1 MTTSK
6 IQSVSLLPI
15 YFQTDKNS
23 KFLSSTIDQLIQP
36 PQLERVSAF
45 IGYKPPTVSVTTS
58 NVTSATVTTYTAIDS
73 ATLEKS
79 GIYYSTTQIGPRRE
93 GTKITIDISVA
104 DDSFSGPYNLGF
116 TWNMFGQL
124 FTQVYISTNGV
135 LTFGSGSRVYSPIEF
150 GVLPQPTIYSMYT
163 DLFEGFGG
171 LDGTTPLDSGEI
183 PGHYVK
189 QGTIGSFKFFRMRFQ
204 GTHFITGGQ
213 TPTVPSY
220 DYETTLYSDGTSQY
234 IEHIYQ
240 NIPRTIRGLGQ
251 NDLGVVVGIA
261 TSSTGAVF
269 STSTNLTTST
279 RIVSVI
285 SHGMGI
291 QLNQDLI
298 NDNSSHVFYSTQ
310 NGGNWHY
317 AGPGSF
323 DVTKSDYTTVI
334 SSTTYI
340 TSSSIVF
347 TTITTT
353 TTYVDFSKLP
363 TWNPADS
370 YIQESSSLRQTYQ
383 LEPALITYNIAD
395 EVQSV
400 VTIDDLSNEI
410 KIKGGYSNNFDRLF
424 RSTVYPFYPQIDL
437 DKFYNYQNYYW
448 LQSGSFLIDID
459 QPNLD
464 IETSIIGKSSA
475 TVMVNGAAVT
485 LLNGMLVTFSGVGI
499 DSKYQYRE
507 FFTEGVG
514 TSIVLVPLNDLITP
528 ESIAAHTTDF
538 YDFWG
543 YDSLGFDSTDSRA
556 PFTPEYITI
565 NRASVDRNPWS
576 RYNRWVSL
584 EVITISSKL
593 NNLEIITPI
602 SNRANRPIIEFNAN
616 IKLYNFGSTSIPPV
630 DVIDFSNTDAFNSID
645 GIEGTVIT
653 SSTKSTSSIIIDGV
667 NLSYGTRIIFAA
679 DKNPLIRNKVFT
691 VFFSYLG
698 GSPTPVITL
707 IPDSNG
713 ALLLGSSVL
722 VKKGKLYGGTSWW
735 FDGVNW
741 NYSQQHTKI
750 NEAPLFDLFD
760 ANGISYSDQTHYF
773 SNFVGNKIFGYSIN
787 DVSTDIT
794 DTVLN
799 LSLNYLNNNVKAS
812 ILFENY
818 FSKSS
823 INLIGNGETV
833 TKIST
838 GQTYIK
844 INNDLVNVWQQPL
857 SLPINLNTSTGYYD
871 TPLSLTN
878 NPLNDQ
884 LDMLVLGDIQEQNT
898 KTGTR
903 LIATEN
909 PISFAM
915 MFVGKKEHSVVDAI
929 SKCSDQYEYFKLS
942 LINNLSKVTIALGA
956 AEALDK
962 ILENINA
969 NKTII
974 SPFYLSD
981 MVGHGQNKQV
991 IQYTVNNSQT
1001 SIYGL
1006 PIEFSLTSPSN
1017 SSILIYL
1024 NGSQLTFGNDYTF
1037 NINDPY
1043 VSILTSLT
1051 IGDQITIN
1059 YYQDTRKNY
1068 IPPTPTKLGL
1078 YPKFLPKIYLDDTYV
1093 TPTNVIQGHDGS
1105 LMVAFNDYRDSIILE
1120 YELRVFNN
1128 LKVTYNQ
1135 NLFDIHSVDPG
1146 YWRDLKNVSD
1156 YTFSEITSILE
1167 KDFIKWAINY
1177 GIDYTTN
1184 NTFNLT
1190 NPFTWNYP
1198 EKGSWRAI
1206 FKYYYDTDRPHT
1218 HPWEMLG
1225 LDQKPNWW
1233 DSHYGMEPYTSGNS
1247 ILWKDLET
1255 GTISGTPN
1263 GPTINNF
1270 YARPGLSN
1278 KIPVND
1284 SGKLLDP
1291 VEIGL
1296 TSNPTPIYGNYSW
1309 AVGEQGPAETAW
1321 RRSSSWPFT
1330 IQRLLSLTKTAS
1342 YSSLMYDPA
1351 NMAMNS
1357 FNQWEYSGKTGRSF
1371 LQLQNIPIHGEN
1383 DVSVDSGYS
1392 VFVSEIGQQRDKNY
1406 ISMLRSDLNYVDFN
1420 LFYKVGGFLN
1430 KDTIQFFIDAY
1441 EPTTNSSGVLLPDS
1455 DYSLILN
1462 TSNPIDSVGI
1472 SGIIIQRVG
1481 NNFVVIGYDRDEP
1494 YFNYT
1499 PAIRNSSTPSITVG
1513 GVSSDYVNWTSGN
1526 SGSVSSLQSLDL
1538 TTAAAAPSKIF
1549 YQKDQIVQY
1558 GGTYY
1563 RTIASHQA
1571 ESTFNLALFSKLPG
1585 LPVIGG
1591 VTVQTALEFE
1601 TRPIKIPYGTTFTS
1615 IQGVYDLIIGYGN
1628 WLTNLGFSFNQFNSD
1643 LGQVVDWKLSAKEFL
1658 YWTTQNWVNNSVIT
1672 LSPFADQLV
1681 FQLTDASVN
1690 NIFDSFYNYSLTKSD
1705 GTPFDKKNLFIT
1717 RQNGVFNV
1725 NTINTND
1732 GIYFA
1737 RLNAVQKEH
1746 GVIFKNKTIFGDIVY
1761 DPKTGDRQSRI
1772 KIVGFRT
1779 ANWNGDFFSPGFV
1792 YDSAAVTDWKP
1803 NTKYLASSIV
1813 RYNNFYYSAISNIDR
1828 SPTFVFSNWTKLTKK
1843 PNAGLLPNFDYKIN
1857 QFNDFY
1863 SLDIDNFD
1871 TGQQRAA
1878 QNLIGYYPRVYLNN
1892 IIPDPVSQYK
1902 FYQGYIQEKGTAN
1915 AIAKLSKAQTAN
1927 LNTDI
1932 EVYENWAIRVGQYG
1946 GFTSSQEFEIPLIE
1960 GTFVE
1965 NPQIITFVPPLIT
1978 TNYSP
1983 AHYINPFDFTIT
1995 PSVGATPKINTTTS
2009 TNVFN
2014 LTHAG
2019 YVRLDDVDATA
2030 YNQTSLLDIANSSNL
2045 LEGTTIWLGFKPNGD
2060 WDVLRYKLLGADI
2073 VDAEFDTIYSNVT
2086 ITTSKNHNLSVGQI
2100 ISIVNINKFLDGVYA
2115 VQLIVSPTKFIITN
2129 NTAYATS
2136 SNFSFPGFLF
2146 AFESMRFL
2154 NFDSIP
2160 SDEIL
2165 YQYDTGSYLWI
2176 DSENGTDNNG
2186 WAVYKKV
2193 QNYSNAALIGRHSS
2207 LSEGHGYSISL
2218 RKGSDILVVGAPL
2231 YIDSINGN
2239 SGALFVYRNS
2249 TLEELSFYPMPN
2261 TSGNNNKL
2269 GATVIYDDKSFQNIP
2284 NSFGLIFAGAPGA
2297 YNNSGTV
2304 QIISIDQTYQPI
2316 IQGTLT
2322 NPSQSPTG
2330 LFGSSIF
2337 VQRDS
2342 NTKTVLVGAPGVNSV
2357 YSYIITATNSMIQIS
2372 EATTVLSSVSLVAN
2386 AQWGYAIVGSD
2397 RGNCIAISA
2406 PFNGDTNS
2414 GTVTIIYSSTNAQTI
2429 LSPFGNDGNF
2439 GQAMAMSPDGTYLAI
2454 SAPNAVNTNLSYGAV
2469 AIYNKPSVSATYTLT
2484 QILTNL
2490 IPNGKMYFGMALDI
2504 NTSSNSLVV
2513 TAMGTNTTVLT
2524 IFDNF
2529 TTFDFDSTRFYESE
2543 DYSGTA
2549 YLYTRKNVNFKF
2561 SQEVNELIESV
2572 SSLTNYGASV
2582 AIDDNLIIVGAPST
2596 VNQSTGTVY
2605 KFSKI
2610 DNTING
2616 WQTIRIQEDLLIP
2629 SALKQIR
2636 LIDTTSDEIVSYY
2649 DFVDPLKGKIL
2660 GIADEELT
2668 YKTSSDPAIY
2678 TLGSI
2683 GVNVDSNNSW
2693 IDQQVG
2699 QLWWDLST
2707 AKFVW
2712 YEQGGF
2718 EYRKNNWGKLFPGA
2732 SIDVYEWVGSTLLPS
2747 EWSALADT
2755 ISGLSQGISGQPKY
2769 VDNSTI
2775 SVKQVY
2781 DTVTQSFSNFY
2792 FYWVKNK
2799 VTVPNIKFRKLSAFS
2814 VASYI
2819 ANPTSAGI
2827 QYAAF
2832 ISTSSMILANSSGK
2846 LRGNEISLNF
2856 TIDNTD
2862 NKTVKHVEWQL
2873 ASEGST
2879 YNAIPAL
2886 LEKKLFD
2893 SLIGNDSLGNPVPDP
2908 KLSDRAKFGIG
2919 IRPQQ
2924 TLFKDRLSAL
2934 RNIVDFANSVL
2945 IKNQITGNKN
2955 FSNLNSQELPPK
2967 STTSSWVVIE
2977 EVSELSNID
2986 TTQITTATVLSDSYY
3001 NGGWTVYQFNGVIW
3015 DRIRTQ
3021 SYNTTLYW
3029 EYADWTSLDY
3039 DVYKNISY
3047 VVDNVLQLANFIITA
3062 GQYIKIK
3069 NRGDGNYIIVTL
3081 ASPDVPG
3088 TFNKNF
3094 DVVYVQNGT
3103 IQLKDTLW
3111 NLSFGWD
3118 SKQAYSQTLFDQTPN
3133 IEISN
3138 VLTALKQDLFINDL
3152 SVNWNLLIF
3161 KSIKYAL
3168 SEQKFIDWA
3177 FKTSL
3182 VDVINYAGTL
3192 TQLAVYKLQDST
3204 VHENYVN
3211 EVKPYHTK
3219 VRRFTANFEN
3229 FDDSNTSVTDYDY
3242 PFGYNSLTREYSSS
3256 PIPLTNFTFPGSY
3269 NPITGKMTTAS
3280 YTSATILTTVPWR
3293 QTSTKLLFDRISAQT
3308 QIGNATVID
3317 NFVGKAGDTI
3327 FQLSWLAQADKSK
3340 ISVTIDNIP
3349 VFSSNYTVTYNKEK
3363 YLSYDKKYS
3372 YLKFLSPIIPLTSP
3386 STTNLNTQTFIVSI
3400 TYQKSVELMS
3410 ASERIQNFYMPTA
3423 DMPSNNINH
3432 LISGASD
3439 PRKVIGGQY
3448 EGIGFANVNSGID
3461 IDTLINPSNSNYP
3474 SWNGG
3479 GLINALGISPSD
3491 IIIDGSFGFI
3501 STASNQVPEEFVP
3514 GVAADSIA
3522 IDVYTKS
3529 SYQTPTIFNG
3539 NSNIIKSNATSTI
3552 SLSIM
3557 PPTIGSISVTL
3568 NGKLFTYI
3576 KYSESF
3582 TSSNQFSI
3590 DWANKTLII
3599 PPQIISGT
3607 LGYSIIGVGDAD
3619 LYGLGI
3625 LDVQLSPVVVSTTT
3639 STAKIIGMVNYS
3651 QVNGTYVTVDGL
3663 PIDTTIY
3670 APGESPFYALSTAS
3684 SRDSRAAVNVYNLST
3699 GTHLIQ
3705 SWFFNSSNPKFNK
3718 IVEQK
3723 FYINETPSFV
3733 NDLAGYAT
3741 GIILTT
3747 IPSVSSQSIVELIP
3761 DVGNPVRL
3769 RSPFVSRYI
3778 VTSSNVLTDGYPIL
3792 SSTSSFVVDTIRAA
3806 NIQVYLNGV
3815 PLNYSLDGT
3824 QDYTISNNSVFL
3836 TSRQTVFNNLNIGSI
3851 VNIET
3856 FYYNNVSNDVS
3867 IIDGSVKY
3875 DYDFMIPPGSSTL
3888 LLTPNYSY
3896 LTSATIKITTFVV
3909 EDSLGIVSQRFVG
3922 NPKRTYSLSSPVL
3935 NSNYLWVEVNTTS
3948 TGLISLINNI
3958 DYQILDDHLT
3968 VLFSDAYV
3976 LTNKDTVFIMSFA
3989 DPGKSAKTLG
3999 YRITKDFLG
4008 KSSFTRLANDDSTYL
4023 TQPLSVSDTSIFIA
4037 DGSVLSP
4044 ANMDTNS
4051 PGVILIA
4058 GERIEFFKNV
4068 NNVLS
4073 QLRRGTGG
4081 TSPAHYLEVGTIV
4094 IDQGV
4099 NQIINASI
4107 ATPYSN
4113 VVLIQNTYTSANLE
4127 NTYTISTT
4135 TIYNL
4140 INPITSSTIQCD
4152 GISLMTTVAPLPKD
4166 PYTGA
4171 VSYKGRLY
4179 SISTASIAAKDQLEV
4194 YYGGRLLKKDQ
4205 SFYHDTTILY
4215 DGILPK
4221 QIKGIVPS
4229 VLALSSATIYLGD
4242 AYICQDTNE
4251 VWVCTVNQYNII
4263 TAPTYVYSG
4272 LKRLLPDFTITTSTQ
4287 QIILNTATVN
4297 IQIGT
4302 QLTVIKRQVATS
4314 WNDVQS
4320 INSSAA
4326 LLNSTSTIAKFLLAG
4341 PAVLPSQYFYGSSST
4356 IVKPTGGLI

>member
-6 IQSVSLLPI
+6 IQSVSLLPV

-36 PQLERVSAF
+36 AQLERVSAF
-45 IGYKPPTVSVTTS
+45 IGYKPPTVTVTTAS
-58 NVTSATVTTYTAIDS
+58 VTSATV
-73 ATLEKS
+73 
-79 GIYYSTTQIGPRRE
+79 
-93 GTKITIDISVA
+93 
-104 DDSFSGPYNLGF
+104 
-116 TWNMFGQL
+116 
-124 FTQVYISTNGV
+124 
-135 LTFGSGSRVYSPIEF
+135 
-150 GVLPQPTIYSMYT
+150 
-163 DLFEGFGG
+163 
-171 LDGTTPLDSGEI
+171 
-183 PGHYVK
+183 
-189 QGTIGSFKFFRMRFQ
+189 
-204 GTHFITGGQ
+204 
-213 TPTVPSY
+213 
-220 DYETTLYSDGTSQY
+220 
-234 IEHIYQ
+234 
-240 NIPRTIRGLGQ
+240 
-251 NDLGVVVGIA
+251 
-261 TSSTGAVF
+261 
-269 STSTNLTTST
+269 
-279 RIVSVI
+279 
-285 SHGMGI
+285 
-291 QLNQDLI
+291 
-298 NDNSSHVFYSTQ
+298 
-310 NGGNWHY
+310 
-317 AGPGSF
+317 
-323 DVTKSDYTTVI
+323 
-334 SSTTYI
+334 
-340 TSSSIVF
+340 
-347 TTITTT
+347 

-363 TWNPADS
+363 TWKPTDS
-370 YIQESSSLRQTYQ
+370 YIQESSSLRQAYQ
-383 LEPALITYNIAD
+383 LDPALVTYDIAD
-395 EVQSV
+395 NVQSV

-424 RSTVYPFYPQIDL
+424 RSTVYPFYPHIDL

-459 QPNLD
+459 QTNLD
-464 IETSIIGKSSA
+464 IETSIIGKTSA
-475 TVMVNGAAVT
+475 TAMVSGIAVT
-485 LLNGMLVTFSGVGI
+485 LLNGMLVTFSGKDI
-499 DSKYQYRE
+499 DPKYQYHE
-507 FFTEGVG
+507 FFVEGVG

-528 ESIAAHTTDF
+528 ESIALYTTDF
-538 YDFWG
+538 YDSQG
-543 YDSLGFDSTDSRA
+543 YDSVGFDSTDSRA

-602 SNRANRPIIEFNAN
+602 SNRASRPIIEFNAN
-616 IKLYNFGSTSIPPV
+616 IKLYNFGSNAISPV
-630 DVIDFSNTDAFNSID
+630 DVIDFSTTDAFNSID
-645 GIEGTVIT
+645 GIEGTII
-653 SSTKSTSSIIIDGV
+653 SNSTTSTSSIIIDGV

-679 DKNPLIRNKVFT
+679 DKNILIRNKVFF

-698 GSPTPVITL
+698 GSSTAVVTL
-707 IPDSNG
+707 IPDKSE
-713 ALLLGSSVL
+713 LSPGSSVL
-722 VKKGKLYGGTSWW
+722 VKKGKLYGGSSWW

-760 ANGISYSDQTHYF
+760 STGISYSDQNHYF
-773 SNFVGNKIFGYSIN
+773 SNFVGNKIFGYSIT
-787 DVSTDIT
+787 DASTVIT

-799 LSLNYLNNNVKAS
+799 LTLNYLNNNVKAS

-818 FSKSS
+818 FSKNT

-844 INNDLVNVWQQPL
+844 INNNLVNVWQRPL
-857 SLPINLNTSTGYYD
+857 SPPINLNTSTGYYD
-871 TPLSLTN
+871 VPLSLTN

-884 LDMLVLGDIQEQNT
+884 LDTVVLGDIREQTT

-915 MFVGKKEHSVVDAI
+915 MFVGKKEHSVIDAI
-929 SKCSDQYEYFKLS
+929 TKCSEQYDYFKSS
-942 LINNLSKVTIALGA
+942 LINNLSKVTIEKGA

-969 NKTII
+969 NKII
-974 SPFYLSD
+974 LSPFYLSD

-1001 SIYGL
+1001 LIYGL

-1024 NGSQLTFGNDYTF
+1024 NGLQLTFGNDYTF

-1043 VSILTSLT
+1043 VSILTSLK

-1059 YYQDTRKNY
+1059 YYQNTTKNY

-1105 LMVAFNDYRDSIILE
+1105 LMAAFNDYRDSIILE
-1120 YELRVFNN
+1120 YELRVYNN

-1135 NLFDIHSVDPG
+1135 NLFDIHAVDPG
-1146 YWRDLKNVSD
+1146 YWRSLRNIND
-1156 YTFSEITSILE
+1156 YEFSEITSILE

-1177 GIDYTTN
+1177 GIDYTN
-1184 NTFNLT
+1184 NSTFDLT

-1198 EKGSWRAI
+1198 EQGSWRAI

-1225 LDQKPNWW
+1225 LDQKPVWW
-1233 DSHYGMEPYTSGNS
+1233 DSHYGVGPYTSGNS
-1247 ILWKDLET
+1247 ILWKDLEA
-1255 GTISGTPN
+1255 GAIAVTPT
-1263 GPTINNF
+1263 GPTTNNF

-1278 KIPVND
+1278 KIPVNE

-1291 VEIGL
+1291 VAIGL
-1296 TSNPTPIYGNYSW
+1296 TPAPTPIYGHYSW

-1330 IQRLLSLTKTAS
+1330 VQRLLALTKPAS

-1357 FNQWEYSGKTGRSF
+1357 LNQWEYSGKTGRSF
-1371 LQLQNIPIHGEN
+1371 LQLRNIPIHGEN
-1383 DVSVDSGYS
+1383 GVPVNSGYS

-1406 ISMLRSDLNYVDFN
+1406 ISVLRSDLNYVDFN

-1430 KDTIQFFIDAY
+1430 KNTIQFFIDAY

-1462 TSNPIDSVGI
+1462 TSTPIDSVGI
-1472 SGIIIQRVG
+1472 SGMIIQRVG
-1481 NNFVVIGYDRDEP
+1481 NNFVIRGYDRDEP

-1513 GVSSDYVNWTSGN
+1513 GVNSEYVNWSSGN

-1538 TTAAAAPSKIF
+1538 TTAVAAPSKIF

-1558 GGTYY
+1558 GGSYY
-1563 RTIASHQA
+1563 RTTASHQA
-1571 ESTFNLALFSKLPG
+1571 ESTFNLVLFSKLPG

-1591 VTVQTALEFE
+1591 ATVQTALEFE
-1601 TRPIKIPYGTTFTS
+1601 TRTIKIPYGATFTS
-1615 IQGVYDLIIGYGN
+1615 VQDVYDLIIGYGN
-1628 WLTNLGFSFNQFNSD
+1628 WLTNQGFSFNQFNSD
-1643 LGQVVDWKLSAKEFL
+1643 LSQVVDWQLSAKEFL

-1681 FQLTDASVN
+1681 FQRKDSSVN
-1690 NIFDSFYNYSLTKSD
+1690 NIFDNFYDYSLTKAD

-1717 RQNGVFNV
+1717 RQNGVFNAS
-1725 NTINTND
+1725 TINTDD

-1737 RLNAVQKEH
+1737 RLNLVQKEH

-1761 DPKTGDRQSRI
+1761 DAKTGDRQSRI
-1772 KIVGFRT
+1772 KMVGFRT
-1779 ANWNGDFFSPGFV
+1779 ADWNGDFFSPGFV
-1792 YDSAAVTDWKP
+1792 YDSATVTDWKP
-1803 NTKYLASSIV
+1803 NTNYLASSIV
-1813 RYNNFYYSAISNIDR
+1813 RYNNFYYSAKSNIDR
-1828 SPTFVFSNWTKLTKK
+1828 SSTFVFSNWAKLTKK

-1871 TGQQRAA
+1871 SGQQRAA

-1892 IIPDPVSQYK
+1892 IISDPVSQYK
-1902 FYQGYIQEKGTAN
+1902 FYQGYVKEKGTAN

-1932 EVYENWAIRVGQYG
+1932 EIYENWAIRVGQYG

-1965 NPQIITFVPPLIT
+1965 NPQIITFVPPLVT

-1983 AHYINPFDFTIT
+1983 AHYINPLDFTIS
-1995 PSVGATPKINTTTS
+1995 PSVGTTPKINTTTS

-2030 YNQTSLLDIANSSNL
+2030 YNQASLLDIANSNNL
-2045 LEGTTIWLGFKPNGD
+2045 LEGTTIWLGFKPDGN

-2073 VDAEFDTIYSNVT
+2073 IDAEFDTIYSNVT
-2086 ITTSKNHNLSVGQI
+2086 ITTVNKHNLSVGQI
-2100 ISIVNINKFLDGVYA
+2100 ISVVNINSLLDGVYA
-2115 VQLIVSPTKFIITN
+2115 VQSIVSPTQFVIAN
-2129 NTAYATS
+2129 NTAYTAS
-2136 SNFSFPGFLF
+2136 SNFNFPGFLF
-2146 AFESMRFL
+2146 AFESLRFS

-2165 YQYDTGSYLWI
+2165 YQYDTGSYLWV
-2176 DSENGTDNNG
+2176 DSGNGTSNNG

-2193 QNYSNAALIGRHSS
+2193 QNYSNSALIGRHSL

-2231 YIDSINGN
+2231 YTDLINGN
-2239 SGALFVYRNS
+2239 SGAVFVYRNS
-2249 TLEELSFYPMPN
+2249 TLEELSFFPMPN
-2261 TSGNNNKL
+2261 TRGNNNKL
-2269 GATVIYDDKSFQNIP
+2269 GAMVIYDDTPFQNIT

-2297 YNNSGTV
+2297 YDNSGTV

-2316 IQGTLT
+2316 IQGTLK
-2322 NPSQSPTG
+2322 NPSQLPAG

-2337 VQRDS
+2337 VQRNAS
-2342 NTKTVLVGAPGVNSV
+2342 TKTVLVGAPGINTV
-2357 YSYIITATNSMIQIS
+2357 YSYTITATNSVLQIS
-2372 EATTVLSSVSLVAN
+2372 AANTVSSGISLASS

-2397 RGNCIAISA
+2397 NGNYIAISA
-2406 PFNGDTNS
+2406 PNNGLTNS
-2414 GTVTIIYSSTNAQTI
+2414 GTVSIIYTNTTVQTI
-2429 LSPFGNDGNF
+2429 LSPFGNKGNF

-2469 AIYNKPSVSATYTLT
+2469 AIYNKPSVNATYTLT

-2504 NTSSNSLVV
+2504 NTSSNALVV

-2524 IFDNF
+2524 IFDNL
-2529 TTFDFDSTRFYESE
+2529 TTFDFGSTQFYESE

-2549 YLYTRKNVNFKF
+2549 YLYTRKHINFKF
-2561 SQEVNELIESV
+2561 SQEVNELTESV

-2582 AIDDNLIIVGAPST
+2582 VIDTNLIIVGAPST
-2596 VNQSTGTVY
+2596 VNRSTGTVY

-2616 WQTIRIQEDLLIP
+2616 WQPIRIQEDLLMP

-2649 DFVDPLKGKIL
+2649 DFVDPLKGKII
-2660 GIADEELT
+2660 GIADAELT

-2683 GVNVDSNNSW
+2683 GVNVDSNTSW

-2712 YEQGGF
+2712 YEQGGL

-2732 SIDVYEWVGSTLLPS
+2732 SIDVYEWVGSALLPS

-2755 ISGLSQGISGQPKY
+2755 ITGLAQGISGQPKY

-2799 VTVPNIKFRKLSAFS
+2799 VTIPNIKSRKLSAFS

-2819 ANPTSAGI
+2819 ANPTSSGI

-2832 ISTSSMILANSSGK
+2832 ISTSSMIIANSSGK
-2846 LRGNEISLNF
+2846 LRRDEIGLNF

-2934 RNIVDFANSVL
+2934 HNIVDFANSVL

-2955 FSNLNSQELPPK
+2955 FSNLNSQELPPQ

-2977 EVSELSNID
+2977 EFNALSKID

-3001 NGGWTVYQFNGVIW
+3001 NGGWAVYQFNGVIW

-3029 EYADWTSLDY
+3029 DYVDWSSSDY
-3039 DVYKNISY
+3039 NAYKNISY
-3047 VVDNVLQLANFIITA
+3047 VVDNVLQLATVTITA

-3081 ASPDVPG
+3081 ASPGVLG
-3088 TFNKNF
+3088 TFDKNF

-3103 IQLKDTLW
+3103 IQLKDSLW

-3118 SKQAYSQTLFDQTPN
+3118 SAQSYNQTLFDQTPN

-3161 KSIKYAL
+3161 KAIKYAL

-3182 VDVINYAGTL
+3182 VDVINYAGVL
-3192 TQLAVYKLQDST
+3192 TQPAVYKLQDSA
-3204 VHENYVN
+3204 VHENYIN

-3229 FDDSNTSVTDYDY
+3229 FDDSNTNVTDYDY
-3242 PFGYNSLTREYSSS
+3242 PFEYNSLTHKYASA
-3256 PIPLTNFTFPGSY
+3256 PIPLTNFTFPDSY
-3269 NPITGKMTTAS
+3269 NTITGQMTIAS
-3280 YTSATILTTVPWR
+3280 YTSATVLTTVPWR
-3293 QTSTKLLFDRISAQT
+3293 QTSTKLLFDRINSQT
-3308 QIGNATVID
+3308 QIGNLTVID

-3349 VFSSNYTVTYNKEK
+3349 VFNSSYTLMYSKEK

-3372 YLKFLSPIIPLTSP
+3372 YLKFLSPIIPLTAP
-3386 STTNLNTQTFIVSI
+3386 STTALNTQTFIVSI

-3410 ASERIQNFYMPTA
+3410 ASERIQHFYMPTA
-3423 DMPSNNINH
+3423 NMPSNNINH

-3448 EGIGFANVNSGID
+3448 EGTGFADVNSGIR
-3461 IDTLINPSNSNYP
+3461 IDTLINPSDSNYP

-3479 GLINALGISPSD
+3479 GLINALGVSPAD
-3491 IIIDGSFGFI
+3491 ITIDGSFGFI
-3501 STASNQVPEEFVP
+3501 STASNQAPEEFVP

-3539 NSNIIKSNATSTI
+3539 NSNITKSNTTSTI
-3552 SLSIM
+3552 TLSVM

-3568 NGKLFTYI
+3568 NGILFTYV
-3576 KYSESF
+3576 KYPESF

-3599 PPQIISGT
+3599 PPQIVSGT

-3625 LDVQLSPVVVSTTT
+3625 LDVQLSPVVISTTT
-3639 STAKIIGMVNYS
+3639 STAKVIGMVNYS

-3663 PIDTTIY
+3663 PIDTTVY
-3670 APGESPFYALSTAS
+3670 NPGDSVFYALSTAS
-3684 SRDSRAAVNVYNLST
+3684 SRDTRAAVDVYNLST

-3705 SWFFNSSNPKFNK
+3705 SWFFNSARPKFNK
-3718 IVEQK
+3718 IVEQT
-3723 FYINETPSFV
+3723 FHVNETPSFV
-3733 NDLAGYAT
+3733 NDLSGYAT

-3747 IPSVSSQSIVELIP
+3747 IPSFSSQSIVELIP
-3761 DVGNPVRL
+3761 DVGTPVRL
-3769 RSPFVSRYI
+3769 RPPFVSRYV
-3778 VTSSNVLTDGYPIL
+3778 VTSTNVLADSYPIL
-3792 SSTSSFVVDTIRAA
+3792 SSTSSFVVDEVRGS

-3815 PLNYSLDGT
+3815 PLAYSPDGT

-3836 TSRQTVFNNLNIGSI
+3836 TYRQSVFNNFDIGSI

-3856 FYYNNVSNDVS
+3856 FYYNNISNSVS
-3867 IIDGSVKY
+3867 IIDKSVQY
-3875 DYDFMIPPGSSTL
+3875 DYDFMIPPGSSTI

-3896 LTSATIKITTFVV
+3896 LTSATIKITTFVI

-3922 NPKRTYSLSSPVL
+3922 NPNRTYKLSAPVL
-3935 NSNYLWVEVNTTS
+3935 NSNYLWVEVDSTA

-3958 DYQILDDHLT
+3958 DYQMLDDHLT
-3968 VLFSDAYV
+3968 VLFSDAYM
-3976 LTNKDTVFIMSFA
+3976 LTNADTVFIMSFA

-4008 KSSFTRLANDDSTYL
+4008 KSSFTRLASKDSTYL
-4023 TQPLSVSDTSIFIA
+4023 TQPLSVHDTEIFIA
-4037 DGSVLSP
+4037 DGSMLSP
-4044 ANMDTNS
+4044 ANLDTNI

-4081 TSPAHYLEVGTIV
+4081 TSPANYLEVGTII
-4094 IDQGV
+4094 IDQGI
-4099 NQIINASI
+4099 NQTINAAI
-4107 ATPYSN
+4107 ATPYSD
-4113 VVLIQNTYTSANLE
+4113 VVLIQNTYTSADLE

-4140 INPITSSTIQCD
+4140 VNPITSSTIRCD
-4152 GISLMTTVAPLPKD
+4152 GISLMTTTAPLPND
-4166 PYTGA
+4166 PHTGS
-4171 VSYKGRLY
+4171 VSYKGRAY
-4179 SISTASIAAKDQLEV
+4179 SISTASIAAKDQIEV
-4194 YYGGRLLKKDQ
+4194 YYGGKLLKKDQ
-4205 SFYHDTTILY
+4205 SFYHDTTVLY
-4215 DGILPK
+4215 DGILPS
-4221 QIKGIVPS
+4221 QIKGFVPS
-4229 VLALSSATIYLGD
+4229 ALALSSATVYLGD

-4251 VWVCTVNQYNII
+4251 VWVCTINQYNIS
-4263 TAPTYVYSG
+4263 TVPTYVYSG
-4272 LKRLLPDFTITTSTQ
+4272 LKRALPDFTVTTGTQ
-4287 QIILNTATVN
+4287 QVVLNKSTVK
-4297 IQIGT
+4297 IQTGT
-4302 QLTVIKRQVATS
+4302 QLTVISRRVSAP

-4320 INSSAA
+4320 INSSTT
-4326 LLNSTSTIAKFLLAG
+4326 LLDSTGTIVKFLLNGA
-4341 PAVLPSQYFYGSSST
+4341 AVLPSQYFYGSSST